1 MEQLQL
7 LLDKLHNSAYV
18 FSSIVYHLV
27 AHDNDLK
34 LGFSASVCTEGRYTQ
49 CGDGSVAAAAFL
61 LSHSLRKIFKCHCVM
76 ILFTGDICQYQFC
89 ETIVYD

>member
-1 MEQLQL
+1 MTSRTDLGKYLITTPLKLKMEQLQL

-61 LSHSLRKIFKCHCVM
+61 LSHSLRYLNV
-76 ILFTGDICQYQFC
+76 
-89 ETIVYD
+89 IV